1 MSRLSLAFLLSATAV
16 AALAQQTP
24 AEVTPEQVGA
34 YRRKIETGCLA
45 DARAGGL
52 TQANAQSLCGCWSKS
67 LAQSL
72 GDADWQAAAFHA
84 LQRNEAAETQV
95 LVPHVRKAAQL
106 CAAVGR

>member
-1 MSRLSLAFLLSATAV
+1 MNRLSLAFMLSATAV

-24 AEVTPEQVGA
+24 ADIRPEQISA
-34 YRRKIETGCLA
+34 YRQKIEAGCLA
-45 DARAGGL
+45 DAKAGGL

-72 GDADWQAAAFHA
+72 SEADWQAAAFHA

-106 CAAVGR
+106 CATAGR